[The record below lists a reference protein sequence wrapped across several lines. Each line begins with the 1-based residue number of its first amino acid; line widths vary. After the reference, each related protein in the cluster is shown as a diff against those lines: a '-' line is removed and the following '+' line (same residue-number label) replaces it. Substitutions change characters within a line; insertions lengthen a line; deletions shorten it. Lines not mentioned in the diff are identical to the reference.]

1 VSARHTPGPWVS
13 IDDYE
18 VSVDAESNIGNE
30 IAAWWVVG
38 NPDVGNGEVAAILH
52 FYGSEEAR
60 ADANARLIAAA
71 PDLLAALKSLGR
83 CVLDQV
89 ESDIGRECRSRDLP
103 KEWHTAAAAIAKA
116 EGAQ

>member
-1 VSARHTPGPWVS
+1 MSAPKHTPGPWVA

-52 FYGSEEAR
+52 FYGSEEAQ

-71 PDLLAALKSLGR
+71 PELLAAAKELLNWPHDGP
-83 CVLDQV
+83 
-89 ESDIGRECRSRDLP
+89 EPSRLWDALL
-103 KEWHTAAAAIAKA
+103 AAIAKA
-116 EGAQ
+116 ESAQ